1 MIFGI
6 DENILLIIALAFF
19 GLSGLYYVWIWI
31 GGFIK
36 DASMKERPKQ
46 PWE

>member
-6 DENILLIIALAFF
+6 DQNNLMIIALAFF
-19 GLSGLYYVWIWI
+19 GLSGLYYVWLWI
-31 GGFIK
+31 DGFIK
-36 DASMKERPKQ
+36 DGMSDEKAKQ

>member
-19 GLSGLYYVWIWI
+19 GLSGLYYVWLWAT
-31 GGFIK
+31 GFIK
-36 DASMKERPKQ
+36 ESRLQDKPKQ